1 MLRGPRRPT
10 PAQLR
15 HRRRRARALA
25 ALAALALVIGIVVGA
40 SSGGGGGSAPPPAAV
55 ASSRVG
61 WYGHLA
67 ALAGNGN
74 GSLDFEQRNAEVSAV
89 DRTRTT
95 SPIIFRAGTQKKEM
109 ALTFDDGPGPYTN
122 KVLDVLQRYKVPGT
136 FFVVGEEET
145 YFHDATSRM
154 VDMGETIGDH
164 TETHANLTQ
173 LDAAGQRAEIVQQTA
188 RIAQYGA
195 PFPRLFRPPYGS
207 FNDTTLKILKQE
219 RMLAV
224 YWTIDS
230 EDWTRP
236 GTDQIIQNVVPKA
249 QPGAIV
255 LMHDAGGDRTETIA
269 ALPTIITRLRA
280 AGYRLVSVPRLLLD
294 NPVTANQTPPA
305 NLTEGGAG

>member
-10 PAQLR
+10 PTQTR

-25 ALAALALVIGIVVGA
+25 LLAGVALLVGIVVGA
-40 SSGGGGGSAPPPAAV
+40 AGGSSGGGKAPPLSAA
-55 ASSRVG
+55 ATTVG
-61 WYGHLA
+61 WYGHLQ
-67 ALAGNGN
+67 ALSGAGRS
-74 GSLDFEQRNAEVSAV
+74 SLDFDQRNSESSAI
-89 DRTRTT
+89 DRTLRT
-95 SPIIFRAGTQKKEM
+95 SPIIFRAGAQHREM

-122 KVLDVLQRYKVPGT
+122 RVLDILQRYKVPGT

-154 VDMGETIGDH
+154 VDMGQVIGDH

-173 LDAAGQRAEIVQQTA
+173 LAAAGQRGEILQQTG

-207 FNDTTLKILKQE
+207 FNDTTLRLLAQQK
-219 RMLAV
+219 MLAV

-230 EDWTRP
+230 EDWMRP
-236 GTDQIIQNVVPKA
+236 GVDRIIQNVVPHA

-255 LMHDAGGDRTETIA
+255 LMHDAGGDRTQTVA

-280 AGYRLVSVPRLLLD
+280 QGYKLVSVPRLLLD
-294 NPVTANQTPPA
+294 NPVTVNQTPPA
-305 NLTEGGAG
+305 NLTQSGAG